1 MVASASPCASSSAP
15 NLRQI
20 IETAAK
26 LLPAQGPIT
35 SFAFLNP
42 LEALEELP
50 FHTGIVQGATLQHC
64 QPYLSEV
71 QYREHLAAG
80 RIDAHDLR
88 SHLKHD
94 LGTRGD
100 ESILGLCTRFE
111 LRMALLSHTF
121 PTGKAEELDWVM
133 TETDAIEKCRPEL
146 HGARLQEWLDSTRR
160 WVISDSCAGRIPLD
174 VLLDTLSPFDLH
186 HVEQWTPGM
195 WQTAGL
201 QLLWNV
207 CCHAVERA
215 GEALN
220 GHGRWIRHRDALR
233 HLTQVDSDEEV
244 LAILGPYCAAFTDQG
259 LSQWRLPT
267 RDLGFL
273 RGFQAVCGSLPRG
286 SASLIQN
293 ALERMSAGLVTPV
306 DLIDESLQA
315 LGVAP
320 GEVQEFLTSSLLA
333 FRGWAGMLWQMEVR
347 SDRVPNPVPP
357 GTLVEYLALQL
368 LLERAALSRI
378 IQQGCDPPPT
388 LTELRGGADQMPNI
402 RRPEQWAFKLL
413 QLAQLL
419 NWETSRLA
427 RFSDTE
433 WIELI
438 QEIAA
443 FPSDERRRL
452 FHMAFERHY
461 RIRAMDAIDAMATR
475 RAIRVEQPKFQAMF
489 CIDARE
495 ESFRR
500 HLEEIE
506 PRAETF
512 GNAGFFN
519 VPIYY
524 RGAGEAQY
532 TALCPIV
539 VRPQHWITEEVA
551 LTAEEQHRRR
561 AQIRKALGTFSSR
574 VHRGTRDLT
583 AGAILSAGVGV
594 LASVPLVMRILF
606 PRMSARLRRTANS
619 YLQPPPSTRLRLE
632 RTDAKAGPEGSGIG
646 LLLDE
651 MVAMGERALRDTG
664 LTSSFAPLV
673 FIFGHG
679 SFCLNNPHKS
689 VYDCGACTGN
699 AGGPN
704 ARALAMILND
714 HRVRKILAE
723 RGILIPTETAFIGGL
738 HNTGDDTL
746 TYFDLDMLPSTRLEQ
761 FREARGILEQ
771 TCAHNARERCRR
783 FYSVPLDCTP
793 QQAHRAVE
801 ERTED
806 LAQTRPE
813 YGNCTNALCFVGRR
827 SRIRGLFLDRRSFQ
841 MSYDPTQDDDDGTIL
856 GRILGAV
863 VPVCSGINLQYTL
876 SAIDP
881 SGWGAGTKLP
891 HNITSLLGV
900 MDGAASDLRCGLP
913 WQGVDIHEPMRLLF
927 VMETRAERLLKI
939 MDRNP
944 VVRRILANG
953 WAQLALLDPD
963 SAQVSMYAGG
973 RFLPYQSH
981 GTPLSTAKSSYDWFR
996 GRRDHLEFAVIENG
1010 LMSNQPV
1017 FSHEKEQG

>member
-1 MVASASPCASSSAP
+1 MVASATPCASWSAP
-15 NLRQI
+15 RLRQI

-50 FHTGIVQGATLQHC
+50 FHTGIVQGAALQHC
-64 QPYLSEV
+64 QPYLSEI
-71 QYREHLAAG
+71 QYREHLATG
-80 RIDAHDLR
+80 RIDAHDIR

-100 ESILGLCTRFE
+100 DSVLGLCSRYE
-111 LRMALLSHTF
+111 LRLALLSHSF
-121 PTGKAEELDWVM
+121 PTGMTEELNWVM
-133 TETDAIEKCRPEL
+133 TETDAIVKCRSEL
-146 HGARLQEWLDSTRR
+146 NGGRLKEWLGSTCR
-160 WVISDSCAGRIPLD
+160 WVISESCAGRVPLSS
-174 VLLDTLSPFDLH
+174 LLDTLAPFDVRQ
-186 HVEQWTPGM
+186 VERWTPAT
-195 WQTAGL
+195 WEAAGL
-201 QLLWNV
+201 QLLWKV
-207 CCHAVERA
+207 CCHGVERA
-215 GEALN
+215 AGALN
-220 GHGRWIRHRDALR
+220 GHSRWVRHRDALQC
-233 HLTQVDSDEEV
+233 LTQVDSDEEV
-244 LAILGPYCAAFTDQG
+244 LAVLGPYCAAFTDQG
-259 LSQWRLPT
+259 LSQWRLPS
-267 RDLGFL
+267 RELGFL
-273 RGFQAVCGSLPRG
+273 RGFQSVCNSQRG
-286 SASLIQN
+286 SSLVRHAI
-293 ALERMSAGLVTPV
+293 ERFSTGQVTAF
-306 DLIDESLQA
+306 DLIGESLQE
-315 LGVAP
+315 LGVAVD
-320 GEVQEFLTSSLLA
+320 ETEEFLTSSLLA

-347 SDRVPNPVPP
+347 SDRVPNPVPA
-357 GTLVEYLALQL
+357 GTLMEYLALQL
-368 LLERAALSRI
+368 LLERAALARVV
-378 IQQGCDPPPT
+378 QQECDPP
-388 LTELRGGADQMPNI
+388 LALGELRNRAEQLPSI

-419 NWETSRLA
+419 HWETSRLA
-427 RFSDTE
+427 QLADAE
-433 WIELI
+433 WFELI
-438 QEIAA
+438 AEITA

-461 RIRAMDAIDAMATR
+461 RVRALDAIDAMAHR
-475 RAIRVEQPKFQAMF
+475 RATRVEQPKFQAMF

-506 PRAETF
+506 PRVETF

-551 LTAEEQHRRR
+551 VTVEEQHRRR

-606 PRMSARLRRTANS
+606 PRLSARLRRTANS

-632 RTDAKAGPEGSGIG
+632 RTDPKPGPEGAGIG
-646 LLLDE
+646 LLLEE

-664 LTSSFAPLV
+664 LTSNFAPLV

-723 RGILIPTETAFIGGL
+723 RGLSIPTETAFIGGL

-783 FYSVPLDCTP
+783 FYSVPLNCTP

-827 SRIRGLFLDRRSFQ
+827 SRVRGLFLDRRSFQ

-900 MDGAASDLRCGLP
+900 MDGAASDLRSGLP

-953 WAQLALLDPD
+953 WAQLALLDPE
-963 SAQVSMYAGG
+963 SAHLSVYAGG

-981 GTPLSTAKSSYDWFR
+981 GTPLTSAKSSHDWYH

-1010 LMSNQPV
+1010 LMSHQPL
-1017 FSHEKEQG
+1017 FSDEQERS